1 MRRILLGLAT
11 THFLGLCL
19 VTVLIFIS
27 LHGLPDGRSQVG
39 PARAC
44 DLAATS
50 PHDLARPSG
59 NFGTGA
65 DDIDLAASACLCEA
79 ALAKAPQDPRLLFEM
94 GRVADAGGDADK
106 ARAIYEQAAGQGYA
120 AAQAR
125 LGEFYRIGL
134 GGLSRDDDE
143 AARLYKLAA
152 GQSDTAGQACL
163 GYFYEAGRGGL
174 PRNDEDAARLY
185 ALAAAA
191 GNADAQVSL
200 GNFYRSGRGGLARS
214 DADAMPLFR
223 LSADQGNAVAQARLG
238 RFCETGRGGL
248 VRSDAEAA
256 RLCKLAAGQGNAAG
270 EARLGDLYRDGR
282 GGLPRDDSEAARLYR
297 LAAEQGD
304 ADGQAGL
311 GALYENGLG
320 GLTRNDDEAARL
332 YKPAADQGHA
342 AGQNNLGIFY
352 RDGLGGVTKDDNK
365 AARLFRL
372 AADQGN
378 PYGQLNL
385 AYFCEKGR
393 RGLPRDGEEAVR
405 LYDLAAAQ
413 DVKDQNVTAAPTTAA
428 KIAYNYLQEHYTS
441 NGIINY
447 NISSYDNN
455 VCHLRYLF
463 FAESDFTI
471 KYDFDA
477 ADIRLDT
484 VKSVPPRQGGALGIG
499 FAGIDLEAAPGRH
512 FKADG
517 RIKRAG
523 LPPAAS
529 SIRLLATIQPDAAI
543 VQALVKLATEC
554 GAKPPPASV
563 VQ

>member
-1 MRRILLGLAT
+1 M
-11 THFLGLCL
+11 
-19 VTVLIFIS
+19 
-27 LHGLPDGRSQVG
+27 
-39 PARAC
+39 
-44 DLAATS
+44 
-50 PHDLARPSG
+50 
-59 NFGTGA
+59 
-65 DDIDLAASACLCEA
+65 
-79 ALAKAPQDPRLLFEM
+79 AKAPQDPRLLFEM
-94 GRVADAGGDADK
+94 GGVADAGGDADK
-106 ARAIYEQAAGQGYA
+106 VYEQ
-120 AAQAR
+120 
-125 LGEFYRIGL
+125 
-134 GGLSRDDDE
+134 D
-143 AARLYKLAA
+143 
-152 GQSDTAGQACL
+152 
-163 GYFYEAGRGGL
+163 
-174 PRNDEDAARLY
+174 
-185 ALAAAA
+185 
-191 GNADAQVSL
+191 
-200 GNFYRSGRGGLARS
+200 FYRSGRGELARS
-214 DADAMPLFR
+214 DAEAVLLFR

-256 RLCKLAAGQGNAAG
+256 RLYKLAAGRGNAGG
-270 EARLGDLYRDGR
+270 EACLGDLYRDGR
-282 GGLPRDDSEAARLYR
+282 GGPLRDDSGAARLYR

-304 ADGQAGL
+304 GAEQAGL
-311 GALYENGLG
+311 GALYANGLG

-332 YKPAADQGHA
+332 YTLAADQGHA
-342 AGQNNLGIFY
+342 VGPNNLGTFY
-352 RDGLGGVTKDDNK
+352 CDGRGGRTRSDGD
-365 AARLFRL
+365 AAGLFRL

-378 PYGQLNL
+378 PYGQLDL
-385 AYFCEKGR
+385 AYFYENGR
-393 RGLPRDGEEAVR
+393 GALARDGEEAAR

-413 DVKDQNVTAAPTTAA
+413 GVKDQNVTAAPTTAA

-463 FAESDFTI
+463 FAESDFNI

-517 RIKRAG
+517 RIKRAS

-529 SIRLLATIQPDAAI
+529 SIRLLATIQPDAAM

-554 GAKPPPASV
+554 GAKPPPSSV